1 MKNYKNETKRFTYKE
16 FAKFMKEL
24 FMQIPYY
31 QTADQNTLKAVIQEA
46 CPILFDI
53 FDNDYNK
60 LIDW

>member
-31 QTADQNTLKAVIQEA
+31 QTADQNTLKAVI
-46 CPILFDI
+46 
-53 FDNDYNK
+53 
-60 LIDW
+60 